1 VPHIQSAAASAFVPG
16 GADPQLP
23 SARGAAPQAAELLF
37 DEEPE
42 EPEEPEPEDPDEP
55 EEPPEEP
62 EELVEVDGLDDSVP
76 LFAEGEVAG
85 AGALA
90 DDELRLSVR

>member
-42 EPEEPEPEDPDEP
+42 EPEEPEPEDPEEP
-55 EEPPEEP
+55 EELS
-62 EELVEVDGLDDSVP
+62 EELVEVDGLDDSLP
-76 LFAEGEVAG
+76 FFAEGEVAG
-85 AGALA
+85 ADAGALA

>member
-1 VPHIQSAAASAFVPG
+1 
-16 GADPQLP
+16 L
-23 SARGAAPQAAELLF
+23 

-55 EEPPEEP
+55 EEPP

-90 DDELRLSVR
+90 DGELRLSVR